1 MTESLGLPPL
11 LVDPRTGS
19 GELLGCCKRRGAP
32 ARHQQLPA
40 ADFAFTGLGPEKS
53 AVRVGIERKKLSD
66 VLQCIQDGRFAGHQ
80 LPLLLEHYDVR
91 WLVVEG
97 SWRAEPK
104 TGLLQVPAGRGGW
117 VRLDRGG
124 VKLVA
129 ALDNWLFDMIHKA
142 GVYFWRTWNDEET
155 ADFVVRQ
162 YNWWCLGKG
171 WEGHKAHLAI
181 HQAVDV
187 SIWEKQLTQVGKT
200 AASLPG
206 IGADKARK
214 LQAEF
219 KSVRALVNAPVSRLR
234 KVLGVADTIKLVDAM
249 TKEE

>member
-1 MTESLGLPPL
+1 MSLGLPPL
-11 LVDPRTGS
+11 HVDPRTGS
-19 GELLGCCKRRGAP
+19 GELLGACKRRGAP
-32 ARHQQLPA
+32 ARYFQLPA
-40 ADFAFTGLGPEKS
+40 ADFAFVGVGPERG

-66 VLQCIQDGRFAGHQ
+66 VLTCIQDGRFAGHQ

-104 TGLLQVPAGRGGW
+104 TGILQVPTGRGGW
-117 VRLDRGG
+117 TRLDRGG

-142 GVYFWRTWNDEET
+142 GLLYWRTWNDEET
-155 ADFVVRQ
+155 CDFVVRQ

-171 WEGHKAHLAI
+171 WEGHKAHLAL
-181 HQAVDV
+181 HKMVDT
-187 SIWEKQLTQVGKT
+187 SIWEKQLTQTGRT
-200 AASLPG
+200 AASFPG

-214 LQAEF
+214 LQAAF
-219 KSVRALVNAPVSRLR
+219 KSPRALVNAPVSQLR
-234 KVLGVADTIKLVDAM
+234 KVLGVADTVKLLDAI
-249 TKEE
+249 TKEEQ